1 MLGNDEQYNSII
13 RNYVIAF
20 GSIFNDITI
29 VRRNSDDT
37 IKKSIKVPLS
47 YGPSEKFMAL
57 IHGDDKTI
65 ELPRIAFEITSMQ
78 YDGERKLSKIS
89 GYTHKETTTSKTFI
103 EHPVPYDID
112 IDLFIMVKNADDGT
126 QILEQ
131 ILPYFTPTF
140 NIPIKELSDDSL
152 VRDTPLVLN
161 VVSLEDDYDGDF
173 FTKRAIIWTLGF
185 TLKGYLYG
193 NAKEK
198 NVIRV
203 SGSGVGS
210 STDDT
215 TNYSDQSTTP
225 LQSDQLSSDDYGFAE
240 DVTNYE

>member
-1 MLGNDEQYNSII
+1 
-13 RNYVIAF
+13 
-20 GSIFNDITI
+20 
-29 VRRNSDDT
+29 
-37 IKKSIKVPLS
+37 
-47 YGPSEKFMAL
+47 MAL

-198 NVIRV
+198 KVVRG
-203 SGSGVGS
+203 SGSGVGNLDS
-210 STDDT
+210 DNTS
-215 TNYSDQSTTP
+215 YSDQSVAP
-225 LQSDQLSSDDYGFAE
+225 KDEDQLSSDDYGFAE